1 MNGDWN
7 ERIFKRKKQK
17 KETVEEIDL
26 IPLFKAVV
34 SKWWLIV
41 IFAVVL
47 GMVSYFVTDT
57 FVTPTYRSGFTAY
70 VNNRSGVTASGTEAT
85 GSKKLTTSDITA
97 SQSLVKTYSKI
108 ILSRSV
114 LTEAASKANLNYTPS
129 QLSKMVSTNTE
140 DETEVIGVYVTA
152 EDPKVA
158 AQLASA
164 IADVAPQMISR
175 IIEGSSMQI
184 IDEPLVPTSI
194 YSPNYSKNTAVGFL
208 IGAVIAVAII
218 VIKELLDDHVKNEE
232 DLEDKFAIPVV
243 GVIPD
248 VNSAVKQSSKYAYAY
263 KMNEGGKK

>member
-1 MNGDWN
+1 
-7 ERIFKRKKQK
+7 
-17 KETVEEIDL
+17 
-26 IPLFKAVV
+26 
-34 SKWWLIV
+34 
-41 IFAVVL
+41 
-47 GMVSYFVTDT
+47 MVSYFVTDT

-164 IADVAPQMISR
+164 IADVAPQMISQ

-218 VIKELLDDHVKNEE
+218 VIKELKEKRGIIMYQTLWNSINKHVKNEE

>member
-1 MNGDWN
+1 MK
-7 ERIFKRKKQK
+7 EYLKEKKQK

-70 VNNRSGVTASGTEAT
+70 VNNRSGVTANGTEAA

-164 IADVAPQMISR
+164 IADVAP
-175 IIEGSSMQI
+175 
-184 IDEPLVPTSI
+184 
-194 YSPNYSKNTAVGFL
+194 PN
-208 IGAVIAVAII
+208 
-218 VIKELLDDHVKNEE
+218 D
-232 DLEDKFAIPVV
+232 FADNR
-243 GVIPD
+243 G
-248 VNSAVKQSSKYAYAY
+248 QFYANY
-263 KMNEGGKK
+263 

>member
-1 MNGDWN
+1 MK
-7 ERIFKRKKQK
+7 EYLKEEKPK
-17 KETVEEIDL
+17 KEAFEEIDL

-41 IFAVVL
+41 IFAVVF
-47 GMVSYFVTDT
+47 GIASYFVTDT
-57 FVTPTYRSGFTAY
+57 FITPTYQSGFTAY
-70 VNNRSGVTASGTEAT
+70 VNNYSGTASAGTET
-85 GSKKLTTSDITA
+85 TNGGKKLTTSDITA

-114 LTEAASKANLNYTPS
+114 LSEAAAKVNLNYTPA

-140 DETEVIGVYVTA
+140 DDTEVIGVYVTA
-152 EDPKVA
+152 DDPKVA
-158 AQLASA
+158 AQLAGA
-164 IADVAPQMISR
+164 ISEVAPKIISQ

-194 YSPNYSKNTAVGFL
+194 NSPSYSRNTALGIL

-218 VIKELLDDHVKNEE
+218 AVKELLDDHIKNED
-232 DLEDKFAIPVV
+232 DLEEKFSFPVV

-248 VNSAVKQSSKYAYAY
+248 INSAIKQSTKYAYAY
-263 KMNEGGKK
+263 KSYEGGKK

>member
-1 MNGDWN
+1 M
-7 ERIFKRKKQK
+7 
-17 KETVEEIDL
+17 
-26 IPLFKAVV
+26 
-34 SKWWLIV
+34 
-41 IFAVVL
+41 
-47 GMVSYFVTDT
+47 
-57 FVTPTYRSGFTAY
+57 
-70 VNNRSGVTASGTEAT
+70 
-85 GSKKLTTSDITA
+85 
-97 SQSLVKTYSKI
+97 
-108 ILSRSV
+108 

-164 IADVAPQMISR
+164 IADVAPQMISQ

>member
-97 SQSLVKTYSKI
+97 SQSLVKTYSK
-108 ILSRSV
+108 S
-114 LTEAASKANLNYTPS
+114 
-129 QLSKMVSTNTE
+129 
-140 DETEVIGVYVTA
+140 
-152 EDPKVA
+152 
-158 AQLASA
+158 
-164 IADVAPQMISR
+164 
-175 IIEGSSMQI
+175 
-184 IDEPLVPTSI
+184 
-194 YSPNYSKNTAVGFL
+194 F
-208 IGAVIAVAII
+208 
-218 VIKELLDDHVKNEE
+218 
-232 DLEDKFAIPVV
+232 
-243 GVIPD
+243 
-248 VNSAVKQSSKYAYAY
+248 SAVPCSPRRRLRQILIIRPLSFQKWFPPTQRMKQRLSAF
-263 KMNEGGKK
+263 M

>member
-1 MNGDWN
+1 MEIGMK
-7 ERIFKRKKQK
+7 EYLKEKKQK

-26 IPLFKAVV
+26 LPLFKAVV

-57 FVTPTYRSGFTAY
+57 FVTPTYRTGFTAY
-70 VNNRSGVTASGTEAT
+70 VNNRSGVTANGSETT
-85 GSKKLTTSDITA
+85 SSSKKLTTSDITA

-114 LTEAASKANLNYTPS
+114 LTEAASKVNLNYTPS
-129 QLSKMVSTNTE
+129 QLSRMVSTNTE

-164 IADVAPQMISR
+164 IADVAPKMISQ

-194 YSPNYSKNTAVGFL
+194 YTPNYSKNTAVGIL

-218 VIKELLDDHVKNEE
+218 VIKELLDDHVKNEDE
-232 DLEDKFAIPVV
+232 LEDKFAIPVV

-248 VNSAVKQSSKYAYAY
+248 INSAIKQSTKYAYAY
-263 KMNEGGKK
+263 KMDEGGRK